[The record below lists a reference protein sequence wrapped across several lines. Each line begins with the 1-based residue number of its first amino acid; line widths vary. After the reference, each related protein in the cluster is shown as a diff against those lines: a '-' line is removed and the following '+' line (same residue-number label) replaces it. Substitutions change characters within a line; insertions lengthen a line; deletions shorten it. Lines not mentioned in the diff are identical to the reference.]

1 MAMIL
6 HDTMTRETRPVTP
19 LEGTVYRFYCCGPT
33 VYGPAHIGN
42 FRTFVLQDT
51 FRRVLECSG
60 TATMHVRNVTD
71 VDDKTIR
78 ESQAAGKTLTEFTSH
93 WKSKFQDDCG
103 ELNLLEPHVEPGAV
117 EHIEHQVRMIEK
129 LIAQGNAYRAD
140 DGSVYFK
147 VSSFPNY
154 GRLSRVQDRE
164 LKIGAAQSANDSD
177 EYDKDSLADF
187 ALWKGRKPEDG
198 DNFWESPWGQGRPGW
213 HLECSAMSLEY
224 LGESFDMHSGG
235 VDLVF
240 PHHENE
246 IAQSECCSGE
256 TFANHWF
263 HITHLMVD
271 GGKMSKSLG
280 NFYTLADLKEKGHP
294 PVELRYV
301 YLSGHY
307 RHPLNFTLDSM
318 AAAKQALARLSK
330 FEASLAERA
339 GAVAPPDYNTAIQVS
354 ELGGFQPAFDALL
367 NDLNTPAAL
376 GQMFTAIKSVDV
388 GQLSEAEAAQSY
400 QQFHKVLAA
409 LGLNLPTLPDE
420 EAVEVPE
427 EVRDV
432 AEKRW
437 QAKQDRDWATA
448 DAMRDKL
455 AALGWLAQDGKDG
468 YTLTPKS

>member
-1 MAMIL
+1 MAMML
-6 HDTMTRETRPVTP
+6 HDTMTRELRPLTP
-19 LEGTVYRFYCCGPT
+19 LEGDVYRFYCCGPT

-51 FRRVLECSG
+51 FRRVLECAG
-60 TATMHVRNVTD
+60 VLTKHVRNVTD

-78 ESQAAGKTLTEFTSH
+78 ESQAAGKTLTAFTTF
-93 WKSKFQDDCG
+93 WKDKFQADCG

-117 EHIEHQVRMIEK
+117 DHIEHQVRMIET
-129 LIAQGNAYRAD
+129 LITKGHAYAAE

-147 VSSFPNY
+147 VSSFADY

-164 LKIGAAQSANDSD
+164 LRIGAAQSANDSD

-187 ALWKGRKPEDG
+187 ALWKGRKLEDG
-198 DNFWESPWGQGRPGW
+198 DNYWESPWGQGRPGW

-224 LGESFDMHSGG
+224 LGETFDMHSGG
-235 VDLVF
+235 VDLEF

-246 IAQSECCSGE
+246 IAQSECCSGK

-263 HITHLMVD
+263 HIRHLMVD
-271 GGKMSKSLG
+271 GGKMAKSLG
-280 NFYTLADLKEKGHP
+280 NFYTLSDIKEKGYL

-307 RHPLNFTLDSM
+307 RHPLNFTLDSLG
-318 AAAKQALARLSK
+318 AAKQALARLSK
-330 FEASLAERA
+330 FEANAAEKSNNPT
-339 GAVAPPDYNTAIQVS
+339 PPAYQDSVKLS
-354 ELGGFQPAFDALL
+354 ELGVFQPAFDALL

-376 GQMFTAIKSVDV
+376 GQLFTAIKAVDV
-388 GQLSEAEAAQSY
+388 DSLSEADAATLH

-409 LGLNLPTLPDE
+409 LGLNLPAQAEDDTAD
-420 EAVEVPE
+420 VPE
-427 EVRDV
+427 EVRVV

-437 QAKQDRDWATA
+437 QAKQDRDWVVA
-448 DAMRDKL
+448 DAMRDEL
-455 AALGWLAQDGKDG
+455 AARGWLAQDGKDG